1 MGERGSVGNRGVG
14 EWGSRDNG
22 GVRASRSGVRERSE
36 EMSRVRRRG
45 S

>member
-22 GVRASRSGVRERSE
+22 GVRGVEKWSE
-36 EMSRVRRRG
+36 GKE
-45 S
+45 